1 MLFFFTF
8 TKFQNSET
16 GDAKLHQKKKKVGG
30 GDRRLELADKN
41 QIPAFGGGGEVVSA
55 YLKSVGSRDCAT
67 VTVTSLPFSS

>member
-1 MLFFFTF
+1 MQNFTR
-8 TKFQNSET
+8 
-16 GDAKLHQKKKKVGG
+16 KKKKVGG